1 VADNEEGGVSGS
13 ASIHEH
19 LDNPGVMIVLI
30 AIGVLAIR
38 KGLIYAGTK
47 FKWPALVGFAQ

>member
-1 VADNEEGGVSGS
+1 MADGVSES
-13 ASIHEH
+13 ASVHEH

-38 KGLIYAGTK
+38 KGLIFAGTK
-47 FKWPALVGFAQ
+47 FDWPGLVGFAQ